1 MKGLVLKKN
10 ANLFSVEE
18 ISTGK
23 VFHLPASGKTQ
34 NSGVYVGDYVNFN
47 ENIEKIES
55 RKNLLIRPPL
65 ANLDTMFIVIACV
78 PKPDLTLIDKM
89 IVYCFVKGIKPVLV
103 VNKIDKCDKTFVE
116 EIKKISQLI
125 VHPQKKQAEYKRYL
139 PDGTIEKVVS
149 EDGVRTYYEKKPH
162 SKQYVR
168 RKELNNGVPNMIHW
182 FMNVFDNEG
191 NFVKQII
198 QGVKGSPFER
208 R

>member
-1 MKGLVLKKN
+1 MNRIPLRII
-10 ANLFSVEE
+10 SVIPLE
-18 ISTGK
+18 TK
-23 VFHLPASGKTQ
+23 VQLNKT
-34 NSGVYVGDYVNFN
+34 SKHYVKYA
-47 ENIEKIES
+47 KIN
-55 RKNLLIRPPL
+55 KL
-65 ANLDTMFIVIACV
+65 
-78 PKPDLTLIDKM
+78 
-89 IVYCFVKGIKPVLV
+89 VKGE
-103 VNKIDKCDKTFVE
+103 NVE

-168 RKELNNGVPNMIHW
+168 RKELNNGIPNMFHW